1 MSFCILPFSTL
12 YVENNRVRL
21 CCESEERTEKYIT
34 EDVSVDD
41 VWNGEFFQDIRR
53 QMLAGELPDAC
64 RICKLHEEVGE
75 ESKREWENSRV
86 SDPDYYIALD
96 HPTKFDLRLSNKCNL
111 ECVMCNGVVSSAITK
126 RVREYTSEK
135 FVIQTQDDWDQQ
147 SQIIEYVNQ
156 HKDSITE
163 LKFCGG
169 EPFLQWEVM
178 ETLESLADAGVAGNI
193 DLTFITNCTVQRE
206 RWFRDV
212 ITKYKSVKLNL
223 SVDGIEDTLEY
234 VRWPSRW
241 NTVDKTVRFFKEL
254 SDTHRHIRISL
265 SPVIHLLNALD
276 LHRLFEYAAE
286 LKINIALG
294 PVLQTNNET
303 YLHTNLL
310 TDELRRTVWE
320 NFQPVLNNTDLSFN
334 IGRGFISDLLKQ
346 TYTPDPRQI
355 EHLNNVIKYWDSH
368 RQTPFVQQFPHLE
381 YLIHERL

>member
-21 CCESEERTEKYIT
+21 CCESEERIEKYIT
-34 EDVSVDD
+34 PETSVDD
-41 VWNGEFFQDIRR
+41 IWNGEFFQDTRR

-64 RICKLHEEVGE
+64 RICRLHESVGE
-75 ESKREWENSRV
+75 ESKRQWENSKVQDR
-86 SDPDYYIALD
+86 DYYIGND

-111 ECVMCNGVVSSAITK
+111 ECVMCNGIVSSAITK
-126 RVREYTSEK
+126 RVREYTTEK
-135 FVIQTQDDWDQQ
+135 FVIQTQDDWNQQ
-147 SQIIEYVNQ
+147 EHILKYVDG

-169 EPFLQWEVM
+169 EPFLQEQVLT
-178 ETLESLADAGVAGNI
+178 TLESLVNAGVAGNI

-212 ITKYKSVKLNL
+212 ITQFKSVKLNL
-223 SVDGIEDTLEY
+223 SVDGVGDTLEY

-241 NTVDKTVRFFKEL
+241 DIVDKNVRLFKEL
-254 SDTHRHIRISL
+254 SDTHRHIRVSL
-265 SPVIHLLNALD
+265 SPVIHLLNALE

-286 LKINIALG
+286 LKLNIALG

-310 TDELRRTVWE
+310 TDELRCTAWK
-320 NFQPVLNNTDLSFN
+320 NFQPVLSNPDLSFN
-334 IGRGFISDLLKQ
+334 IGRGFVQDLLKQ
-346 TYTPDPRQI
+346 TYTPDPRQVA
-355 EHLNNVIKYWDSH
+355 HLNSVVKYWDSH
-368 RQTPFVQQFPHLE
+368 RPVKFQDQFPHLD
-381 YLIHERL
+381 YLINN